1 MTTYYFSLVLVIATV
16 LTGIIWAID
25 HWLWK
30 PKRQEKIATAEQQA
44 GVKLDEEAA
53 QRLAPQSA
61 LADFSQA
68 AFPVLLVILVLRSFV
83 YEPFRIPSGSMLP
96 TLLVGDF
103 ILVEKF
109 RYGLRDPIQRHEF
122 LNTGR
127 PERGDVAVFK
137 YPIDPEVDY
146 IKRVIGLPGDRVVY
160 QDKTFYVQPACF
172 QQCDGIERIE
182 LRQELITSG
191 DFYRQNTP
199 LQRYRE
205 TSSESDYEILID
217 PSRNIVP
224 QGIQWDVPEGHYFFV
239 GDNRDNSLD
248 SRYWGMVNED
258 LLVGR
263 AVFVWL
269 SLEFERSSDSWLP
282 SWVPSRIRFDRLGR
296 IQ

>member
-1 MTTYYFSLVLVIATV
+1 MTTYYFSLLLVIATV

-25 HWLWK
+25 HWVWK
-30 PKRQEKIATAEQQA
+30 PKRKAKVAATEKQS
-44 GVKLDEEAA
+44 GLKLDLEQA
-53 QRLAPQSA
+53 QKLAPQSA

-68 AFPVLLVILVLRSFV
+68 AFPVLLGILILRSFL

-109 RYGLRDPIQRHEF
+109 RYGLRDPIKRHEF
-122 LNTGR
+122 IRTGR
-127 PERGDVAVFK
+127 PDRGDIAVFK
-137 YPIDPEVDY
+137 YPVDPDVDY

-160 QDKTFYVQPACF
+160 RDKTFFVQPSCY
-172 QQCDGIERIE
+172 QQCENVEPIE
-182 LRQELITSG
+182 LQQNLINAG

-199 LQRYRE
+199 LQKY
-205 TSSESDYEILID
+205 SESAGEISYEILVD
-217 PSRNIVP
+217 PSRNIVT
-224 QGIQWDVPEGHYFFV
+224 QAFQWDVPEGHYFFV

-269 SLEFERSSDSWLP
+269 SFEFERSHESWLP
-282 SWVPSRIRFDRLGR
+282 RWVPSKVRFDRLGR
-296 IQ
+296 IE

>member
-1 MTTYYFSLVLVIATV
+1 MTTYYFSLLLVIATV

-25 HWLWK
+25 HWVWK
-30 PKRQEKIATAEQQA
+30 PKRKETVAATEKQSGLKLNQEQAQQ
-44 GVKLDEEAA
+44 
-53 QRLAPQSA
+53 LAPQSA

-68 AFPVLLVILVLRSFV
+68 AFPVLLGILILRSFL

-109 RYGLRDPIQRHEF
+109 RYGLRDPIKRHE
-122 LNTGR
+122 LIRTGR
-127 PERGDVAVFK
+127 PERGDIAVFK
-137 YPIDPEVDY
+137 YPVDPDVDY

-160 QDKTFYVQPACF
+160 RDKTFFVQPSCF
-172 QQCDGIERIE
+172 QQCGNVKPIE
-182 LRQELITSG
+182 LQQELVNSG
-191 DFYRQNTP
+191 DFFRQNTP
-199 LQRYRE
+199 LQKY
-205 TSSESDYEILID
+205 SESTGDVSYEILVD
-217 PSRNIVP
+217 PSRNIVS
-224 QGIQWDVPEGHYFFV
+224 QAFQWDVPEGHYFFV

-269 SLEFERSSDSWLP
+269 SLEFERSPDSVLP
-282 SWVPSRIRFDRLGR
+282 RWMPSKVRFDRLGR
-296 IQ
+296 IE